1 MIRRL
6 IIQFANIVQMH
17 STSHHSSCTKG
28 YQRIGICNQCRFGL
42 PADICH
48 TTELVRGACKLK
60 LKRTAH
66 IVYLKPFNSAL
77 IFAVWSNNDEQL
89 LLGTGEYIT
98 LYYVFKY
105 IIKCKIRVD
114 QLPPICSAGEL
125 GRLRQAKASNVLSLE
140 HRAICRRILSAPE
153 RTLVSDPE
161 IGSRKRRS
169 IAISLTI

>member
-114 QLPPICSAGEL
+114 QLPLICSAREL
-125 GRLRQAKASNVLSLE
+125 GRQRQARASNVSKDIVSTSE
-140 HRAICRRILSAPE
+140 RI
-153 RTLVSDPE
+153 
-161 IGSRKRRS
+161 GF
-169 IAISLTI
+169 